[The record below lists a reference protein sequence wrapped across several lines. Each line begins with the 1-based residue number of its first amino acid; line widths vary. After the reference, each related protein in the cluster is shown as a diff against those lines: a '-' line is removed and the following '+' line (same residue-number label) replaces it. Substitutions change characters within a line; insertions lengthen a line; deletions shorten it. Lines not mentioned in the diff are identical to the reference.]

1 MRSVVVGI
9 AAALAM
15 SLAGPAFGE
24 DMTEE
29 IQDEEQPGS
38 EIELGIG
45 GGEATIE
52 RESGAPVLHP
62 GEVPLGA
69 DALDVPNDPD
79 MPAAE
84 ILSMPSC
91 RAKVPRTCQA
101 PTTRTVFPTDRAIV
115 GWHGRLACLDCW
127 SQTGATSPAAR
138 LRCRSPRFQPRGMN
152 PQAMRQTSPQAVS
165 MLDSIRS
172 PLASLWSSAAMV
184 LSSDGDGSSS
194 HT

>member
-38 EIELGIG
+38 ESELGIG

-69 DALDVPNDPD
+69 DALDAPNDPD

-84 ILSMPSC
+84 DPVDAELPGEGPEDLSGP
-91 RAKVPRTCQA
+91 
-101 PTTRTVFPTDRAIV
+101 D
-115 GWHGRLACLDCW
+115 DE
-127 SQTGATSPAAR
+127 
-138 LRCRSPRFQPRGMN
+138 
-152 PQAMRQTSPQAVS
+152 
-165 MLDSIRS
+165 
-172 PLASLWSSAAMV
+172 
-184 LSSDGDGSSS
+184 DGLPD
-194 HT
+194 